1 VPSQNR
7 AAVITY
13 PGRHSA
19 QRHAQFL
26 ARQGYG
32 VLLLDRRGQGGSEG
46 DPNSYGWD
54 EHQDIAAAIGFLR
67 KRPEIDPDRI
77 GGIGFSVG
85 GEVLLET
92 AARAPELR
100 AVVSEGAGFR
110 SIREFR
116 HIAASR
122 WFIVP
127 LVSFATLGTAVF
139 SNGLPPPDLADIIGR
154 IAPRPVLLIYAENGV
169 GGEELNQV
177 FHKAAGGTAE
187 LWRVPGSSHLGGM
200 DAQPEE
206 YERRVTDFFDRA
218 LLTAPR

>member
-1 VPSQNR
+1 M
-7 AAVITY
+7 
-13 PGRHSA
+13 
-19 QRHAQFL
+19 
-26 ARQGYG
+26 
-32 VLLLDRRGQGGSEG
+32 
-46 DPNSYGWD
+46 
-54 EHQDIAAAIGFLR
+54 
-67 KRPEIDPDRI
+67 
-77 GGIGFSVG
+77 
-85 GEVLLET
+85 
-92 AARAPELR
+92 R

-127 LVSFATLGTAVF
+127 LVLFATLGTAVF

-177 FHKAAGGTAE
+177 FHQAAEGTAE
-187 LWRVPGSSHLGGM
+187 LWRVPGSSHLGGI

-206 YERRVTDFFDRA
+206 YERRVIAFFNRA
-218 LLTAPR
+218 LLDVPQ